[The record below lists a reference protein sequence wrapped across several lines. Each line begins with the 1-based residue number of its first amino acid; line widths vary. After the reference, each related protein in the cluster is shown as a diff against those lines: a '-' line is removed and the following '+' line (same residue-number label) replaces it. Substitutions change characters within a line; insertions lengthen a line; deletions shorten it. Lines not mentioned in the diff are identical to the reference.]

1 MTIRCLAVCM
11 VLVVVCKS
19 LSVKIHV
26 YNSIVYFMTN
36 IRWSLQINLFKMCL
50 PQSLFEHAQIVR
62 IAGNLKNW
70 T

>member
-1 MTIRCLAVCM
+1 M

-19 LSVKIHV
+19 VSQDTC
-26 YNSIVYFMTN
+26 SSAVYFMTN

-62 IAGNLKNW
+62 TAGNLKNW